1 MLLYLRSDLMNVWFS
16 HWGIGMCHQ
25 GILVLL
31 QNKKKGSSIAL
42 MKLLFYVV
50 AILKE
55 A

>member
-1 MLLYLRSDLMNVWFS
+1 MFDSRIEVLECVTRAYLYF
-16 HWGIGMCHQ
+16 CKT
-25 GILVLL
+25 
-31 QNKKKGSSIAL
+31 KKKGSSIAL